1 MAGTCTSPLMPTRPA
16 ARRQQ
21 GPSPHPLF
29 VPPPPRLCGRHP
41 QGHSRL
47 HKLWLGDNGVSP
59 RTGRWLAKCMQQVKG
74 LVLDTANSDDDDD
87 DDERSRE
94 YDYYDNYEYHRKEFS
109 EEEDNSV

>member
-1 MAGTCTSPLMPTRPA
+1 MADTHRVTPA
-16 ARRQQ
+16 
-21 GPSPHPLF
+21 F
-29 VPPPPRLCGRHP
+29 
-41 QGHSRL
+41 
-47 HKLWLGDNGVSP
+47 KLWLGDNGVSP